1 MDSGNRRHREVH
13 GQFRA
18 RNLGCG
24 PASSRSPSPRPDVPL
39 TQVHLPNHVLDAF
52 FSLDPTTSA
61 LVQVLDILLLDYDN
75 GLLIVLPGPSLNPF
89 Q

>member
-1 MDSGNRRHREVH
+1 M
-13 GQFRA
+13 
-18 RNLGCG
+18 
-24 PASSRSPSPRPDVPL
+24 PL

-61 LVQVLDILLLDYDN
+61 LVQALDILPLGYDN
-75 GLLIVLPGPSLNPF
+75 SLLIVLPGPSLKPF